1 MKKISPQNLIWLV
14 ILINAVPTAIVLY
27 SSPESIF
34 VDSAKQILIEHFF
47 YEENSF
53 NKLGKLHQYTP
64 LLDLTHL
71 LISFITIP
79 IFFICSGYE
88 WKDLPEGDNTTI
100 KYIGACLMFVLPI
113 LFWFFLYTPDEVVYG
128 TSAYD
133 LIIESKW
140 GYVFYGSGII
150 ALFQRSCAMLLK
162 LFYYYALQRRHNKEE
177 AESI

>member
-1 MKKISPQNLIWLV
+1 M
-14 ILINAVPTAIVLY
+14 
-27 SSPESIF
+27 
-34 VDSAKQILIEHFF
+34 
-47 YEENSF
+47 
-53 NKLGKLHQYTP
+53 
-64 LLDLTHL
+64 LDLTHL

-100 KYIGACLMFVLPI
+100 KYIGANLLLVLPI

-150 ALFQRSCAMLLK
+150 AHSQRSFAMLFK
-162 LFYYYALQRRHNKEE
+162 LFYYYVFQRRNNKKE